1 MSQPILRISEE
12 EIQQRMDQ
20 IAQRISADY
29 QGREVVVVGVLK
41 GAFIFMADL
50 IRKLT
55 IPVTIDFVRV
65 ASYGS
70 STVSSG
76 SISMKLPIGTDV
88 AGKHV
93 LLVEDIVDTGTTIQY
108 LIDYLKSLHAA
119 SVSVCALIDKSE
131 RREVPV
137 SIDYVCLNVS
147 KGFLVGYGLDH
158 AERYRHL
165 PAIYEVIDSGSTDLP
180 SNA

>member
-12 EIQQRMDQ
+12 AIQRQMDQ
-20 IAQRISADY
+20 IAQRISSDY

-55 IPVTIDFVRV
+55 IPLTIDFVQV
-65 ASYGS
+65 ASYGT

-76 SISMKLPIGTDV
+76 DISMKLPIGTDV

-93 LLVEDIVDTGTTIQY
+93 LLVEDIVDTGITIRY
-108 LIDYLKSLHAA
+108 LIDYLKALGAA
-119 SVSVCALIDKSE
+119 SVAVCALIDKSE
-131 RREVPV
+131 RRETPVP
-137 SIDYVCLNVS
+137 IDYACLNVS

-158 AERYRHL
+158 AERYRNL
-165 PAIYEVIDSGSTDLP
+165 SAIYEVADSDPTEPL
-180 SNA
+180 

>member
-12 EIQQRMDQ
+12 EIQRRIDQ
-20 IAQRISADY
+20 IAQRISLDY
-29 QGREVVVVGVLK
+29 EGRDVVVVGVLK

-55 IPVTIDFVRV
+55 IPVVVDFVRV
-65 ASYGS
+65 ASYGD

-76 SISMKLPIGTDV
+76 EVALKLPIGTDITE
-88 AGKHV
+88 KHV
-93 LLVEDIVDTGTTIQY
+93 LLVEDIVDTGITIRY
-108 LIDYLKSLHAA
+108 LIDYLKSLRAA
-119 SVSVCALIDKSE
+119 SVAVCALIDKSE

-137 SIDYVCLNVS
+137 PIDYVCLNVS

-158 AERYRHL
+158 AERYRQL
-165 PAIYEVIDSGSTDLP
+165 SAIYEMVDSEP
-180 SNA
+180 VA

>member
-12 EIQQRMDQ
+12 AIQRQMDQ
-20 IAQRISADY
+20 IAQRISSDY

-55 IPVTIDFVRV
+55 IPLTIDFVQV
-65 ASYGS
+65 ASYGT

-76 SISMKLPIGTDV
+76 DISMKLPIGTDV

-93 LLVEDIVDTGTTIQY
+93 LLVEDIVDTGITIRY
-108 LIDYLKSLHAA
+108 LIDYLKALGAA
-119 SVSVCALIDKSE
+119 SVAVCALIDKSE
-131 RREVPV
+131 RRETPVP
-137 SIDYVCLNVS
+137 IDYACLNVS

-158 AERYRHL
+158 AERYRNL
-165 PAIYEVIDSGSTDLP
+165 SAIYEVVDSDPTVP
-180 SNA
+180 H

>member
-1 MSQPILRISEE
+1 MSQPILRISEQA
-12 EIQQRMDQ
+12 IQQQ
-20 IAQRISADY
+20 IDRIAKRISLDY

-41 GAFIFMADL
+41 GAFIFMSDL

-55 IPVTIDFVRV
+55 IPLVIDFVQV
-65 ASYGS
+65 SSYGS

-76 SISMKLPIGTDV
+76 ALSMKHPIGTDI

-93 LLVEDIVDTGTTIQY
+93 LLVEDIVDTGITIRY
-108 LIDYLKSLHAA
+108 LIDYLKALGAA
-119 SVSVCALIDKSE
+119 SVAVCALIDKSE

-137 SIDYVCLNVS
+137 PIDYVCLNVS
-147 KGFLVGYGLDH
+147 KGFLVGYGLDV

-165 PAIYEVIDSGSTDLP
+165 PAIYEVVDTD
-180 SNA
+180 